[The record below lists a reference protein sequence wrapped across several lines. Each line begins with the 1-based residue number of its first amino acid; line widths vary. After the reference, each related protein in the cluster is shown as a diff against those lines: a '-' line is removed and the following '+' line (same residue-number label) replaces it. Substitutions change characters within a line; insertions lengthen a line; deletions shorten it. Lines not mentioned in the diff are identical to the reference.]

1 MKRALG
7 SAGLFGRTNDRTI
20 GRTNE
25 QTKNRGTN
33 DRTIL
38 VLVCACVGSGVGVCV
53 WGKRVAMK
61 WLGVG

>member
-1 MKRALG
+1 M
-7 SAGLFGRTNDRTI
+7 DEQ
-20 GRTNE
+20 TNE

-38 VLVCACVGSGVGVCV
+38 VLVCACVEHGVGV
-53 WGKRVAMK
+53 WGERVAMK